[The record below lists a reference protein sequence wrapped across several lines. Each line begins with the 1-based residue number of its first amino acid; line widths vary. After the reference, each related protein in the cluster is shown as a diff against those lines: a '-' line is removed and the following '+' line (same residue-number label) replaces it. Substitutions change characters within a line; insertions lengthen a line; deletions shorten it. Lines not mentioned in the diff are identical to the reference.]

1 MKTNRA
7 LTQQTKG
14 FISRRKFIGAAGV
27 ATTFMI
33 VKPSVLGRDGPSP
46 NSKLNIAGIGIGGQG
61 GWDVE
66 AVKDENIV
74 ALADVDWDYAA
85 KAFERYPNA
94 KRYKDFREM
103 LDKEKSIDA
112 IVCGTPDH
120 NHAI

>member
-7 LTQQTKG
+7 FDQMKLTDRPITMPTSPL
-14 FISRRKFIGAAGV
+14 SRRKFLTATRA

-33 VKPSVLGRDGPSP
+33 VKPSILGRGGPSP

-85 KAFERYPNA
+85 KAFERYPKA

-103 LDKEKSIDA
+103 LDK
-112 IVCGTPDH
+112 
-120 NHAI
+120 